1 MLQRMTR
8 SQKEGESEVRDENR
22 QCEDLYDMEKNIFIN
37 YAWIHEASTSAILTL
52 TLIEFNEQACMR
64 CEMAT

>member
-1 MLQRMTR
+1 M
-8 SQKEGESEVRDENR
+8 RDENR